1 MKSTMFTILMLLL
14 NLPFQINKVN
24 SLIIPDGSIFS
35 NEVNS
40 VYLVRIIY

>member
-1 MKSTMFTILMLLL
+1 MKSMMFTILMSLL

-24 SLIIPDGSIFS
+24 LLMIPDGSIFP

-40 VYLVRIIY
+40 V